1 MEKIRFWTMN
11 PLFPQYA
18 LSPIKGT
25 DLECTLIYSERD
37 KEYRRYIIREKEE
50 QSSNK

>member
-1 MEKIRFWTMN
+1 MEKVRFWIIN
-11 PLFPQYA
+11 PLLA
-18 LSPIKGT
+18 LSQINGT
-25 DLECTLIYSERD
+25 NLEFTLIYSERD

>member
-1 MEKIRFWTMN
+1 MEKVRFWIIN
-11 PLFPQYA
+11 PLLA
-18 LSPIKGT
+18 LSKIKGT
-25 DLECTLIYSERD
+25 NLECTLIYSERD

>member
-18 LSPIKGT
+18 LRKIEGT